1 MTDFLAMGGYAAFV
15 WPAWGVSA
23 LVLIVLT
30 IRAVV
35 ASRKW
40 KRELARLEADQG
52 THPEAADTNRP
63 QAARSAVGQTRMSP
77 VGAIRRGFSLCDRPG
92 RA

>member
-1 MTDFLAMGGYAAFV
+1 MLDLDMTPYAAFV

-23 LVLIVLT
+23 LVLAALT
-30 IRAVV
+30 ARAVI

-52 THPEAADTNRP
+52 KPPQAADTNRP
-63 QAARSAVGQTRMSP
+63 QVARSAIGQQK
-77 VGAIRRGFSLCDRPG
+77 
-92 RA
+92 

>member
-1 MTDFLAMGGYAAFV
+1 MLDLDMTPYAAFV

-23 LVLIVLT
+23 LVLTALT
-30 IRAVV
+30 VRAVV
-35 ASRKW
+35 ASRRW

-63 QAARSAVGQTRMSP
+63 QAARR
-77 VGAIRRGFSLCDRPG
+77 AIGPEETGLRP
-92 RA
+92 

>member
-1 MTDFLAMGGYAAFV
+1 MLDLDMTPYAAFV

-30 IRAVV
+30 VRAVI

-40 KRELARLEADQG
+40 KRELARLEADQALSS
-52 THPEAADTNRP
+52 EAADSTRP
-63 QAARSAVGQTRMSP
+63 QAARSALGQQK
-77 VGAIRRGFSLCDRPG
+77 
-92 RA
+92 